1 MITGTMRARGE
12 IVPDLVLRGL
22 AVIAAQAH

>member
-1 MITGTMRARGE
+1 MITGTMLGHGE

-22 AVIAAQAH
+22 ALIAAQPN